1 MLGRGSKSAKPK
13 KKAKK
18 EKKAPKAKAP
28 KAPKAKKGGK
38 AAKPK
43 RTVAVV
49 KAKNDVYTALL
60 GVAFLATLL
69 GVLFLARVA
78 QLYEF
83 DFKGTKAR
91 ASVVSAERY
100 LVV

>member
-18 EKKAPKAKAP
+18 EKAPKAKSP
-28 KAPKAKKGGK
+28 KAPKTKKGAK

-69 GVLFLARVA
+69 GVLILARVA

-83 DFKGTKAR
+83 DFNANNAR
-91 ASVVSAERY
+91 AAISAAASAI
-100 LVV
+100 V